1 MRFDS
6 NEAWKTTTA
15 AVIANRDMLLA
26 ITGVFVLLP
35 AFALMVFLPEPPVQ
49 AKADTEALLAAYSG
63 YFAYAWPWMLGVMA
77 LHLVGTLAMIA
88 LITDPRR
95 PTVGEAIRAGGL
107 RTGTAGLAMAI
118 LFFVLSFAA
127 GLPINLAALSGSKAL
142 SIVGLAA
149 GLMVLFYGLARALP
163 VMPVV
168 VIERVANP
176 FAALRRAWA
185 LSRGNGGRLLAFYAL
200 VFVAFLLMR
209 QLFLAGLTILL
220 GLFLAGETGQMG
232 IALAASSIDAVMSV
246 YLAAMLAAIHAQLAG
261 PGTA

>member
-6 NEAWKTTTA
+6 NKAWNTTTA
-15 AVIANRDMLLA
+15 AVVANRDMLLA
-26 ITGVFVLLP
+26 ITGVFILLP
-35 AFALMVFLPEPPVQ
+35 AFALMVFLPEPAAP
-49 AKADTEALLAAYSG
+49 AKADAEALLAAYSS
-63 YFAYAWPWMLGVMA
+63 YFERAWPWMLGVMA

-95 PTVGEAIRAGGL
+95 PTVGEAIRSGAA
-107 RTGTAGLAMAI
+107 RAITAGLAMAI

-127 GLPINLAALSGSKAL
+127 GLPINLAALAGSKAL
-142 SIVGLAA
+142 SIAGLAA
-149 GLMVLFYGLARALP
+149 GLTLLFYGLARALP
-163 VMPVV
+163 LMPVV

-209 QLFLAGLTILL
+209 QLFLAGLKILL
-220 GLFLAGETGQMG
+220 GLIAVAESGQIG
-232 IALAASSIDAVMSV
+232 IALAASSIDAVMAV
-246 YLAAMLAAIHAQLAG
+246 YLAAMLAAIHGQLAG
-261 PGTA
+261 D